1 MSKKKNG
8 QLSVAL
14 FKYYITFLVVISAIF
29 AIAYI
34 SGTVSLAKQ
43 VDNNKAPI
51 YDLIQGEYKDYKDI
65 DASDLKKIGGYIEV
79 LDSNK
84 KVVYR
89 TGEIPNILKENYT
102 EIEFIETISRSGEN
116 SEYCVWCN
124 SINIDNDQ
132 LYVVLVRIPKEKVS
146 INLNLQKIPLQV
158 GKPILFLYLR
168 VVSISLIIT
177 LASIIAYSIWIARKI
192 KKPLKMID
200 EALEKVIE
208 GDYEEKLVIEGEL
221 EFVSISNT
229 INFLIDKLKNSKEE
243 NIKLEQ
249 SKTRMLIDLSH
260 DIKTPITTIRGFSAA
275 LYEGLVED
283 EDKKDKYYKTIH
295 NKAERVG
302 ELVDDLFEFVKMD
315 STQYILRIET
325 VDICEFIRQVV
336 VAYFDEIED
345 KKFNLIVKIP
355 EEVVDLKID
364 SRLFRRAVANLIQN
378 SLKYNPPE
386 TTLRI
391 ELKNYKRYIMIYVAD
406 NGVGIPSNIRSKV
419 FDAFIRGDS
428 SRSSDGGSG
437 LGLAIANKII
447 GNHGGEISLE
457 PSKEAEKTIFAIRM
471 YKDI

>member
-8 QLSVAL
+8 QLSVVL
-14 FKYYITFLVVISAIF
+14 FKYYITFLVVLSVIF
-29 AIAYI
+29 VIAYI
-34 SGTVSLAKQ
+34 VVSVSLTKQ
-43 VDNNKAPI
+43 LHNNTAPI

-89 TGEIPNILKENYT
+89 KGDVPSILKDNYT
-102 EIEFIETISRSGEN
+102 ETEFVDTISRSGET
-116 SEYCVWCN
+116 SEYYVWCN
-124 SINIDNDQ
+124 SINTEEGQQYI
-132 LYVVLVRIPKEKVS
+132 VLVRIPKEKVS

-158 GKPILFLYLR
+158 GKPILLLYLK
-168 VVSISLIIT
+168 VVSIAFIISLV
-177 LASIIAYSIWIARKI
+177 SILAYSIWTARKI
-192 KKPLKMID
+192 NKPLKMID
-200 EALEKVIE
+200 EALGKVLE
-208 GDYEEKLVIEGEL
+208 GDYEEKLVIEGER
-221 EFVSISNT
+221 EFVTISNT
-229 INFLIDKLKNSKEE
+229 INFLIDKLKNSREE
-243 NIKLEQ
+243 NSRLEQ

-283 EDKKDKYYKTIH
+283 EEKKQKYYKTIH

-315 STQYILRIET
+315 STQYILKIEN
-325 VDICEFIRQVV
+325 VDICEFLRQIV

-345 KKFNLIVKIP
+345 KKFDLIVKIP
-355 EEVVDLKID
+355 EEVVELKID
-364 SRLFRRAVANLIQN
+364 SRLFRRAVTNLIEN
-378 SLKYNPPE
+378 SLKYNPE
-386 TTLRI
+386 RTTLRI

-406 NGVGIPSNIRSKV
+406 NGVGIPISIRSKV
-419 FDAFIRGDS
+419 FEAFIRGDT
-428 SRSSDGGSG
+428 SRGSDGGSG

-447 GNHGGEISLE
+447 SNHGGEISLD
-457 PSKEAEKTIFAIRM
+457 PIKEEEKTIFAIRM

>member
-1 MSKKKNG
+1 MAKKKNG

-29 AIAYI
+29 VIAYI
-34 SGTVSLAKQ
+34 VVSVNLAKQ
-43 VDNNKAPI
+43 VDDNKAPI

-79 LDSNK
+79 LDPDK
-84 KVVYR
+84 KVIYR
-89 TGEIPNILKENYT
+89 TGEVPSILKDNYT
-102 EIEFIETISRSGEN
+102 EIEFIDTISRSGEE

-124 SINIDNDQ
+124 SINIDENQ
-132 LYVVLVRIPKEKVS
+132 RYIVLVRIPKEKVS
-146 INLNLQKIPLQV
+146 ITLNLQKIPLQV
-158 GKPILFLYLR
+158 GKPILFLYLK
-168 VVSISLIIT
+168 VVSITFIIS

-208 GDYEEKLVIEGEL
+208 GDYEEKLVLEGER

-229 INFLIDKLKNSKEE
+229 INFLIDKLKNSREE
-243 NIKLEQ
+243 NIRLEQ

-283 EDKKDKYYKTIH
+283 DDKKEKYYKTIH

-302 ELVDDLFEFVKMD
+302 ELVDDLFEFVKME
-315 STQYILRIET
+315 STQYILKIET
-325 VDICEFIRQVV
+325 VDICEFLRQLI
-336 VAYFDEIED
+336 VAHFDEIED
-345 KKFNLIVKIP
+345 RKFNLVVKIP
-355 EEVVDLKID
+355 EEVIELKID
-364 SRLFRRAVANLIQN
+364 SRLFRRAVANLIEN
-378 SLKYNPPE
+378 SLKYNPDE

-406 NGVGIPSNIRSKV
+406 NGVGIPSSIRSKV

-437 LGLAIANKII
+437 LGLAIANKVIN
-447 GNHGGEISLE
+447 NHGGEIFLE
-457 PSKEAEKTIFAIRM
+457 PVKEEEKTIFAIRM

>member
-1 MSKKKNG
+1 MAKKRNG

-14 FKYYITFLVVISAIF
+14 FKYYITFLVLLSAIF

-34 SGTVSLAKQ
+34 VVSVNLEKQ

-65 DASDLKKIGGYIEV
+65 DSSDLKKIDGYIEV

-89 TGEIPNILKENYT
+89 NGQVPSILKDNYT
-102 EIEFIETISRSGEN
+102 EAEFIDTISRSGEN
-116 SEYCVWCN
+116 AEYSVWCN
-124 SINIDNDQ
+124 SINTKEGEQYI
-132 LYVVLVRIPKEKVS
+132 VLVRIPKEKVS

-158 GKPILFLYLR
+158 GKPILFLYLK
-168 VVSISLIIT
+168 VVSIALIIA
-177 LASIIAYSIWIARKI
+177 LASILGYSIWTARKI
-192 KKPLKMID
+192 KKPLKMIN
-200 EALEKVIE
+200 EALGKVLE
-208 GDYEEKLVIEGEL
+208 GDYEEQLVIEGER

-229 INFLIDKLKNSKEE
+229 INFLIDKLKNSRDE
-243 NIKLEQ
+243 NTRLEQ

-283 EDKKDKYYKTIH
+283 EDKKQKYYKTIY
-295 NKAERVG
+295 NKSERVG

-315 STQYILRIET
+315 STQYILKIET
-325 VDICEFIRQVV
+325 VDICEFLRQVV
-336 VAYFDEIED
+336 VAYFDDIEER
-345 KKFNLIVKIP
+345 KFNLIVIIP
-355 EEVVDLKID
+355 EEIIELKID
-364 SRLFRRAVANLIQN
+364 SKLFRRAVANLIEN
-378 SLKYNPPE
+378 SLKYNPQG
-386 TTLRI
+386 TNLRI

-419 FDAFIRGDS
+419 FEAFIRGDS

-437 LGLAIANKII
+437 LGLAIANKVI

-457 PSKEAEKTIFAIRM
+457 PSKDEEKTIFAIRM

>member
-14 FKYYITFLVVISAIF
+14 FKYYIIFLVGLAVIFIIS
-29 AIAYI
+29 YI
-34 SGTVSLAKQ
+34 VMSISLEKQ
-43 VDNNKAPI
+43 VNNNKAPI
-51 YDLIQGEYKDYKDI
+51 YDLIQGEYNDYKDI
-65 DASDLKKIGGYIEV
+65 NTSDLKRIGGYIEV
-79 LDSNK
+79 LDFNK

-89 TGEIPNILKENYT
+89 NGEVPSTLKENYT
-102 EIEFIETISRSGEN
+102 EKEFIETISRSGEN
-116 SEYCVWCN
+116 SKYYVWCN
-124 SINIDNDQ
+124 SINTNQ
-132 LYVVLVRIPKEKVS
+132 GQSYVVLVRIPKEKVS
-146 INLNLQKIPLQV
+146 INLNIQKIPFKV
-158 GKPILFLYLR
+158 GKPILILYLK
-168 VVSISLIIT
+168 VVSIACIISLI
-177 LASIIAYSIWIARKI
+177 SIIAYSIWIAKKI

-208 GDYEEKLVIEGEL
+208 GDYEEKLVIEGER

-229 INFLIDKLKNSKEE
+229 INFLIDKLKNSREE
-243 NIKLEQ
+243 NIRLEQ

-283 EDKKDKYYKTIH
+283 EDKKEKYYKTIH

-302 ELVDDLFEFVKMD
+302 ELVDDLFEFVKME
-315 STQYILRIET
+315 STQYILKIET
-325 VDICEFIRQVV
+325 VDMCEFLRQVV

-345 KKFNLIVKIP
+345 RKFKLIVKIP
-355 EEVVDLKID
+355 EEIIEFKID
-364 SRLFRRAVANLIQN
+364 SRLFRRVIANLIEN
-378 SLKYNPPE
+378 SLKYNPEE
-386 TTLRI
+386 TNLRI

-437 LGLAIANKII
+437 LGLAIANKIVI
-447 GNHGGEISLE
+447 NHGGEISLE
-457 PSKEAEKTIFAIRM
+457 PSKEEEKTIFAIRM